1 MTGIKSIL
9 FVTEANENIGFG
21 HFSRSIELYK
31 EFDRSN
37 KFNLLFLAFCRQ
49 DKLKEFLA
57 QRNIISVDNIIS
69 LQDYSDQKIIE
80 LVKNNNHSC
89 VIFDTHNEHKLLRSC
104 FDQSASKTISLDFF
118 YEDNIPDAS
127 INLFNHRKL
136 HYSQEHQIFS
146 GPEYAIVRDEF
157 KKIRDLKISNDWH
170 KNPKKFLILMGGA
183 DPQSN
188 SLKAINIFKN
198 ENMSNFIDAE
208 IQIVI
213 GPLFSDK
220 LSQSIFQESQK
231 NGLLKIFE
239 APKNIEELFLD
250 CDVMFC
256 GGGTTLLES
265 MSVGMP
271 TIVIPQSDEEF
282 NHAKSYHDRGA
293 CILLDD
299 PKSFSSINL
308 DFKLMQAL
316 RDKALSI
323 VDQRGKERIIQIVED
338 LINE

>member
-31 EFDRSN
+31 EFDKSN
-37 KFNLLFLAFCRQ
+37 KFNLLFLVSCKQ
-49 DKLKEFLA
+49 DKLDEFLT
-57 QRNIISVDNIIS
+57 QRNVMSADNIIS
-69 LQDYSDQKIIE
+69 FQDNSDQQIIE
-80 LVKNNNHSC
+80 LIKNNNHSC
-89 VIFDTHNEHKLLRSC
+89 VIFDTHNEHNLLRSF
-104 FDQSASKTISLDFF
+104 FDQSACKTISLDFF
-118 YEDNIPDAS
+118 YEENIPDVS
-127 INLFNHRKL
+127 INLFNHRTL
-136 HYSQEHQIFS
+136 HYSNKHQLFS

-157 KKIRDLKISNDWH
+157 KKIRDLKIFTDWH

-188 SLKAINIFKN
+188 SLKAINTIK
-198 ENMSNFIDAE
+198 NMSNFLNAE

-220 LSQSIFQESQK
+220 LSQSIFQESKK

-239 APKNIEELFLD
+239 SPKNIEELFLD

-256 GGGTTLLES
+256 GGGTTLLEG

-299 PKSFSSINL
+299 PESFSSINL
-308 DFKLMQAL
+308 DFELMQAL
-316 RDKALSI
+316 RDKALRL

-338 LINE
+338 LVNE